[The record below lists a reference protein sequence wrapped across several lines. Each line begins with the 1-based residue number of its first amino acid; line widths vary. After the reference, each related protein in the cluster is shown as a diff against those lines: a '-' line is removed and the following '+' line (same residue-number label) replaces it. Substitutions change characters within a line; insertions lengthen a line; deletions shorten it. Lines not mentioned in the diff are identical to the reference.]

1 MSRYNCSA
9 STPVQT
15 CPQNHYKESTAELS
29 LNTVEF
35 EIEGISKIK
44 STLLVV

>member
-1 MSRYNCSA
+1 MSGYNCSA
-9 STPVQT
+9 SIPVQIY
-15 CPQNHYKESTAELS
+15 PQSHYKESTAELS